1 MNFVLVHGAWHGGWC
16 WRDVAALLRAGGHQV
31 WTPTMTGLG
40 ERSHLLRADTGLTTC
55 IEDVAAVVVSE
66 ELDDVV
72 LVGHS
77 FAGPVISGVADQLPQ
92 RLRQLVYLDAIVV
105 DSGQSALSIFSDAVQ
120 RERSRTIDPEGWR
133 MAIPEPSK
141 FGVTDPAQADWL
153 RRRLTPHPL
162 RAYSEPLQLRHP
174 LGNGLRKTYIAVTN
188 PWYPPLAAVRERV
201 RRDGGWEWRE
211 LASGH
216 DAMVMAPAAL
226 ADLLVDCAQ
235 PGLVQAV

>member
-1 MNFVLVHGAWHGGWC
+1 MRLVRDGLHSGAAQC
-16 WRDVAALLRAGGHQV
+16 ALV
-31 WTPTMTGLG
+31 NSTPWL
-40 ERSHLLRADTGLTTC
+40 A
-55 IEDVAAVVVSE
+55 
-66 ELDDVV
+66 
-72 LVGHS
+72 
-77 FAGPVISGVADQLPQ
+77 
-92 RLRQLVYLDAIVV
+92 
-105 DSGQSALSIFSDAVQ
+105 
-120 RERSRTIDPEGWR
+120 SR
-133 MAIPEPSK
+133 SK